1 MFVNDKKVG
10 EGRIAKTVPA
20 RYSQDETF
28 DVGLDT
34 GLPVSNDYASPNSF
48 TGMTKKVE
56 IHLEPVTM
64 NRTDIE
70 QIQKVEEASDLAAQ

>member
-20 RYSQDETF
+20 HSQDETF

-48 TGMTKKVE
+48 TGMTKKGGD
-56 IHLEPVTM
+56 P
-64 NRTDIE
+64 
-70 QIQKVEEASDLAAQ
+70 S

>member
-1 MFVNDKKVG
+1 
-10 EGRIAKTVPA
+10 
-20 RYSQDETF
+20 
-28 DVGLDT
+28 LDT

-48 TGMTKKVE
+48 PGTAKKVE